1 MGEGTDRVT
10 GERAN
15 GEPRKMAR
23 ELETEITDIRTRLDR
38 SLAELDKRRH
48 ELTDV
53 KLQVRRHPMV
63 AVAAGV
69 TVLALLGGV
78 AYAVYAA
85 RQRNK
90 PVSKARRLK
99 HAISRMIDEPQKV
112 AKAQPTVPEKILAAA
127 GTAAAS
133 ILVKKLMERA
143 FDFAE
148 HEARAP
154 ARTGR
159 GR

>member
-1 MGEGTDRVT
+1 MGEGTDRVNGQRT
-10 GERAN
+10 D

-23 ELETEITDIRTRLDR
+23 ELETEITEVRTRLDR
-38 SLAELDKRRH
+38 SLAELDRRRH

-53 KLQVRRHPMV
+53 RLQVRRHPMV

-78 AYAVYAA
+78 AYAVWAS

-99 HAISRMIDEPQKV
+99 HALSRMIDEPHKV
-112 AKAQPTVPEKILAAA
+112 AKSEPTVPEKILAAA
-127 GTAAAS
+127 GTAAAT
-133 ILVKKLMERA
+133 ILVKKMMERA
-143 FDFAE
+143 FDTAGRQRP
-148 HEARAP
+148 ANRA
-154 ARTGR
+154 
-159 GR
+159 

>member
-1 MGEGTDRVT
+1 MGEGTDRVN
-10 GERAN
+10 GQRAN

-23 ELETEITDIRTRLDR
+23 ELETEITEIRSRLDR
-38 SLAELDKRRH
+38 SLAELDRRRH

-53 KLQVRRHPMV
+53 RLQVRRHPMV

-69 TVLALLGGV
+69 TVLALVGGV

-99 HAISRMIDEPQKV
+99 HALSRMIDEPHKV
-112 AKAQPTVPEKILAAA
+112 AKSEPTVPEKILAAA
-127 GTAAAS
+127 GTAAATM
-133 ILVKKLMERA
+133 LVKKMMEKA
-143 FDFAE
+143 FNAAGQ
-148 HEARAP
+148 EARSV
-154 ARTGR
+154 RT
-159 GR
+159 